1 VKHFFDSSLLVAAFD
16 DQDTQHERA
25 RPVFMRHAD
34 GGAIATHTIAETFSV
49 LTGRRSWRASD
60 AFQILQTNTIPM
72 QKITLSPG
80 NYLSVMADAED
91 RGIRGGAI
99 YDALILACA
108 RKAKATTIWTLN
120 AQHFH
125 LFAPDLRDRIRQP

>member
-1 VKHFFDSSLLVAAFD
+1 
-16 DQDTQHERA
+16 
-25 RPVFMRHAD
+25 MRHAD